1 MSTGSELSAGA
12 RLYALLAAIKRSPIV
27 LRLAE
32 RVLLAR
38 DWASVRKSRD
48 VDAYVLAWIAS
59 HVRGVRRPRRMFM

>member
-12 RLYALLAAIKRSPIV
+12 RLYAAAIRRSPIV

-32 RVLLAR
+32 RMLLAR
-38 DWASVRKSRD
+38 EWASVRKSPD

-59 HVRGVRRPRRMFM
+59 HVRGARRPPRTFM